1 MSTQVGWVKMH
12 RSMMDSQWY
21 TDFKTNHLFL
31 HCIFKANT
39 EDKIWRNEE
48 IKRGQFITSVA
59 RLVDETGLSTKQV
72 RSSLKKLQESQNVA
86 NKTTNKYTMITVLNY
101 DEYQDEGKQRANK
114 GQTKGKQRANKG
126 QQLKNNKNKKNN
138 KNIDSDFDFFWDEY
152 GKIGNKN
159 LALKS
164 YKAAIAKKITH
175 EQIMD
180 GVKKYKK
187 HLLDNN
193 TDKKYTKHASTWL
206 NNSCWLD
213 YDEVTAESPK
223 KINIPLHIDPSG
235 YQLWDNTLKALAD
248 KIGHTEYMT
257 WFGSVKLVKV
267 DRNLIHASVKSRF
280 VSDWITGKYR
290 QKIIDLLPKGSN
302 NPTDVIFVAEKR

>member
-21 TDFKTNHLFL
+21 TDINTNHLFM
-31 HCIFKANT
+31 HCILKANT
-39 EDKIWRNEE
+39 EDKKWHNEE
-48 IKRGQFITSVA
+48 IKRGQFVTSLPKLA
-59 RLVDETGLSTKQV
+59 LETGLSQKQV
-72 RSSLKKLQESQNVA
+72 RTSLKKLAESQNVA
-86 NKTTNKYTMITVLNY
+86 DKSTNKYRIITVLNY
-101 DEYQDEGKQRANK
+101 GEYQDEGRQRAD
-114 GQTKGKQRANKG
+114 KG
-126 QQLKNNKNKKNN
+126 QQLKNNKNNKNN
-138 KNIDSDFDFFWDEY
+138 KNIDFDFDFFWNDY
-152 GKIGNKN
+152 GKVGNKN

-187 HLLDNN
+187 YLLDSN

-213 YDEVTAESPK
+213 YDEVNTEPAK
-223 KINIPLHIDPSG
+223 KINIPLHIEPSG
-235 YQLWDNTLKALAD
+235 YQFWDNTLRALAD

-257 WFGSVKLVKV
+257 WFGTVKLIRV
-267 DRNLIHASVKSRF
+267 DNNLIHASAKTRF

-290 QKIIDLLPKGSN
+290 QKIIDLLPKGGN
-302 NPTDVIFVAEKR
+302 NPTDVIFVAKKQ